1 MTVPEHEVV
10 NATTPRLLLRV
21 NERETL
27 RVQVVND
34 RRLGEQTKTSLFGVI
49 QMSQMR
55 SYKRSSASAKWF
67 NLKFWFPEVVI
78 VSVNDAVSSSRP
90 RFHKS
95 SMAPERRVD
104 QCPRRTKVDVR
115 NTGGK
120 ITLTRYNPTVL

>member
-55 SYKRSSASAKWF
+55 SYKRSVCEC
-67 NLKFWFPEVVI
+67 EVV
-78 VSVNDAVSSSRP
+78 
-90 RFHKS
+90 
-95 SMAPERRVD
+95 
-104 QCPRRTKVDVR
+104 
-115 NTGGK
+115 
-120 ITLTRYNPTVL
+120 